1 MLELNR
7 QEWVDVGHSGGLG
20 FCLLGVLLKEET
32 RRKKLD
38 SNLSPSLSL
47 FLSLSLSLPLS
58 PSLFLPLSLSL
69 FLSLSPLSF
78 FLSYLLIGGKTVMER
93 DKE

>member
-32 RRKKLD
+32 R
-38 SNLSPSLSL
+38 
-47 FLSLSLSLPLS
+47 
-58 PSLFLPLSLSL
+58 
-69 FLSLSPLSF
+69 
-78 FLSYLLIGGKTVMER
+78 YLVMEVKLEGER
-93 DKE
+93 MGERRTPKLVETSYTNAHIRIHNTQL